1 MKKSLLKLC
10 LLACIA
16 LFSIACSNSVKL
28 TGNEF
33 LIEGKISGVED
44 GIVIG
49 LVRWEGNS
57 GSLIA
62 FDTLKDG
69 RFMLK
74 AEAISNPERMT
85 ISPQGDGFPSLIM
98 SVWVAP
104 RAKIKINGIGKLH
117 LLWEVKSSVPSQKE
131 ENRYTNQNRDIIA
144 ELAHISAERND
155 MIRMIMAASSREE
168 SLPYRNIVDSLD
180 VINDSLSII
189 KNYADI
195 NIMEKTDVSPVWLY
209 KMYVIASYLGIPKFK
224 EFREKAEKLYN
235 KMSEDDKTTLLGYYI
250 TASIFPPDVVE
261 IGDDFADTDL
271 LDVDGNT
278 KRLADYLGK
287 YLLLDFW
294 SRGCGPCIMALPE
307 MKEISETYSD
317 KLTIISISLDADAA
331 WKESMAEH
339 DMPWVNI
346 RDPKSFGGLA
356 ATYGVSGIP
365 NYVMI
370 SPEGKIIDKWMG
382 FGTGFLKRKVSENI
396 GL

>member
-1 MKKSLLKLC
+1 MKSLFFRFY
-10 LLACIA
+10 LLACIS
-16 LFSIACSNSVKL
+16 LFCVACSESVKL

-33 LIEGKISGVED
+33 FIEGKISGVED
-44 GIVIG
+44 GVVIG
-49 LVRWEGNS
+49 LIRWEGNS
-57 GSLIA
+57 GSRIA
-62 FDTLKDG
+62 SDTLKDG
-69 RFMLK
+69 RFTLK

-85 ISPQGDGFPSLIM
+85 ISPQGEGFPSLII

-104 RAKIKINGIGKLH
+104 RTKIKIRGTGKLH
-117 LLWEVKSSVPSQKE
+117 PLWEIKSSLSYQKE
-131 ENRYTNQNRDIIA
+131 ENRYINQSRDVIA

-155 MIRMIMAASSREE
+155 MIKKIMSASSRDE
-168 SLPYRNIVDSLD
+168 SLPYRKIVDSLD

-195 NIMEKTDVSPVWLY
+195 DIMEKTDVSPVWLY
-209 KMYVIASYLGIPKFK
+209 KMYVIASYLGIPKYK
-224 EFREKAEKLYN
+224 EFREKVEKLYN

-250 TASIFPPDVVE
+250 TASIFPPNVVE
-261 IGDDFADTDL
+261 VGDDFADTDL
-271 LDVDGNT
+271 LDINGNT
-278 KRLADYLGK
+278 KRLADYLGN

-294 SRGCGPCIMALPE
+294 SRGCVPCIMALPE

-317 KLTIISISLDADAA
+317 KLTIISISLDADVA
-331 WKESMAEH
+331 WKESMPEH

-356 ATYGVSGIP
+356 ANYGVRGIP

-382 FGTGFLKRKVSENI
+382 FGTGFLKRKVGENI
-396 GL
+396 K